1 MGMILFFLIL
11 LFLWQGT
18 YWIGVD
24 VLEIFKSYSVP
35 SPLGVGRCFL
45 ELMQDGSLLQATLNS
60 LFRGI
65 LGYAIAVL
73 IGVALGVSLSFQ
85 IFAKKHEAH
94 YSWYTDTAQCVLGTV
109 FNPLVWPFDTSY
121 PFCCCDGIGV
131 WYCNFS

>member
-24 VLEIFKSYSVP
+24 VLEIFNPRLCNRRSYWC
-35 SPLGVGRCFL
+35 GTG
-45 ELMQDGSLLQATLNS
+45 
-60 LFRGI
+60 
-65 LGYAIAVL
+65 
-73 IGVALGVSLSFQ
+73 GVSLSFQ

-121 PFCCCDGIGV
+121 PFCCCDGISV